1 MPPGGRRNSW
11 SCSKRKSRRP
21 RSAWA
26 LVLVLLGACASTP
39 FGQPDLLTFIE
50 DGQTTREQVFLT
62 LGEPSATYEDGRILT
77 FRLARDDGGYF
88 LVEKAP
94 GFRSVK
100 YSLVL
105 AFDDA
110 GLLRRHSLVAIKAP

>member
-1 MPPGGRRNSW
+1 MGDDVRTLLRNV
-11 SCSKRKSRRP
+11 P
-21 RSAWA
+21 A

-39 FGQPDLLTFIE
+39 VGQPELLTFIE
-50 DGQTTREQVFLT
+50 DGQTTREQVFLA

-77 FRLARDDGGYF
+77 FRLARDEGGYF
-88 LVEKAP
+88 LVEKAS

-110 GLLRRHSLVAIKAP
+110 GLLQRHSLVTVKAP